1 MGQKELK
8 SGLLEILL
16 YFFPVMIF
24 FHILCTSPKHL
35 YFIQL
40 YNIFFT
46 FFYNLKYMF
55 IYKLLN
61 KGEYLCLINCCLF
74 LKKASGYILGI
85 EETEEVVKLK
95 KEGCDFFQGYLF
107 ARPLKKEDMIKCYNF
122 NYFEHG
128 Q

>member
-1 MGQKELK
+1 MENSEENIKILERIKDLGINIALDDFGTGYSSMNYLTYLPVDKIKFDRSLK
-8 SGLLEILL
+8 DKIVYHENNKVMSGLIEFVHGLG
-16 YFFPVMIF
+16 
-24 FHILCTSPKHL
+24 
-35 YFIQL
+35 
-40 YNIFFT
+40 
-46 FFYNLKYMF
+46 LK
-55 IYKLLN
+55 IVA
-61 KGEYLCLINCCLF
+61 E
-74 LKKASGYILGI
+74 GI